1 MIQTAYLFATFKLP
15 TRRKNR
21 EKEGKKDKEKRRK
34 EKKYKIKMKATTFL
48 LAICASLASAGVI
61 ITPITKDQVVPKV
74 EGDCFFGVST
84 PTGCGPLRG

>member
-1 MIQTAYLFATFKLP
+1 
-15 TRRKNR
+15 
-21 EKEGKKDKEKRRK
+21 
-34 EKKYKIKMKATTFL
+34 MKAVTLL

-74 EGDCFFGVST
+74 EGDCFFGVVT